1 MRTMFS
7 FQETIMLLEK
17 FWSDR
22 GCLMWHPHN
31 SQVGAGTMNPA
42 TALRV
47 LGPEPWN
54 VAYVEP
60 SIRPDDGRYGVNPNR
75 LQQHYQ
81 YQVIL
86 QPAPEDPQEIYLE
99 SLAAIGIDMRYHDIR
114 FVEDN
119 WEQPAIGAWGLG
131 WEVWLDGQEITQ
143 FTYFQ
148 QVGGIPLESIAVEIT
163 YGIERILIATQNVT
177 SFRDIQWVENI
188 TYGDVNLQSEQEH
201 SRYYFEVADVDR
213 LRKLYELYKSEAE
226 SALDDGLVLPAY
238 DYALKCSHTF
248 NVLDTRGSVGTTER
262 AVFFREM
269 RGLVRKIAQS
279 YLEQRQDLDFPLL
292 IENISTT
299 SETPHTDLPDDPE
312 SSVEYL
318 LEIGVEELPVA
329 DLDDAIKQLKE
340 FVPELLIRSRLLYSS
355 VSVNGTP
362 RRLVVIIKD
371 LSKDNTDNAKIVR
384 GPAAKHAYD
393 TDGKPTKAA
402 KGFARSQGIAI
413 DDLEIHSIDDG
424 EYVVAILL
432 EEKTDMPEVMVK
444 LILETIGK
452 LNFQKTMRWMSG
464 DNSTAFPRPIRWIV
478 SLLGS
483 NVLPFSYAGVIAG
496 RESRGLRSLSSTPI
510 CIPEADA
517 YSSIMLDNR
526 IIVDESERRNII
538 GSAGLELSLTVGGK
552 MLDDSD
558 LLSEVAN
565 LVESPK
571 VFLGEFDRQY
581 LDIPQEVLMAVMKK
595 HQRYFPVLD
604 DGNLMPYFVGVHNA
618 DVEDSDL
625 VIQGNEKVISA
636 RFADASYF
644 VEADS
649 KHNLQEFR
657 QDLARLVFQEQLGS
671 MLDKSD
677 RIEKIAVE
685 LAKYFG
691 LETEQIATVTRAAH
705 LAKADL
711 ATQMVVEM
719 TSLQGVIGREYA
731 VRSGEA
737 NQVAKAIEQHYWPLK
752 IDGDLPENIPAVIV
766 GLADRLDSLVGL
778 LSVGLKPT
786 SATDPF
792 GQRKMALGCV
802 QLLLGKNLDL
812 DLRVALEIAA
822 QAQPVKVE
830 GVVKQATSF
839 ILKRFQGLLRDRGY
853 RHDVLE
859 AVLSAQG
866 YNPHRALQSVDDLTT
881 WVTRDDWSTIL
892 DSFARCVRILPED
905 EESILVDHRLF
916 SCESETELWEALSN
930 ISPSDTVDDF
940 LSSFAGI
947 VPAVTSFFD
956 EVLVMTDDLDVR
968 SNRFALLRS
977 VAQMADGVVD
987 MSKLDGF

>member
-1 MRTMFS
+1 MFS
-7 FQETIMLLEK
+7 FQKAIMLLEK

-22 GCLMWHPHN
+22 GCLIWHPYN

-81 YQVIL
+81 YQVIM
-86 QPAPEDPQEIYLE
+86 QPAPSDPQEVYLE
-99 SLAAIGIDMRYHDIR
+99 SLAVLGIDMRYHDIR

-148 QVGGIPLESIAVEIT
+148 QVGGVPLESIAVEIT
-163 YGIERILIATQNVT
+163 YGLERILIATQNVT
-177 SFRDIQWVENI
+177 SFRDIQWVDNI
-188 TYGDVNLQSEQEH
+188 TYGDVNLQSEKEH
-201 SRYYFEVADVDR
+201 SRYYFEVAGVDR

-226 SALDDGLVLPAY
+226 SALNVGLVLPAY

-248 NVLDTRGSVGTTER
+248 NVLDTRGSIGTTER

-269 RGLVRKIAQS
+269 RGLVRKIAQT
-279 YLEQRQDLDFPLL
+279 YIEQRQNLEFPL
-292 IENISTT
+292 ITDSTVVE
-299 SETPHTDLPDDPE
+299 SEIHNADLPNDLKEP
-312 SSVEYL
+312 VEYL

-340 FVPELLIRSRLLYSS
+340 LVPELLIKSRLSYSS
-355 VSVNGTP
+355 VDVNGTP
-362 RRLVVIIKD
+362 RRLVVIINN
-371 LSKDNTDNAKIVR
+371 LSSGNTDNVRIVR
-384 GPAAKHAYD
+384 GPAVKHAYD
-393 TDGKPTKAA
+393 VDGKPTKAA
-402 KGFARSQGIAI
+402 KGFASSQGVAI
-413 DDLEIHSIDDG
+413 DELEIRSIDDG
-424 EYVVAILL
+424 EYVIANLL
-432 EEKTDMPEVMVK
+432 EEKIEIPVVMVK
-444 LILETIGK
+444 VAQEIIRK

-464 DNSTAFPRPIRWIV
+464 ENSIAFSRPIRWIV
-478 SLLGS
+478 SLLGCD
-483 NVLPFSYAGVIAG
+483 VLPFSFAGVMSG
-496 RESRGLRSLSSTPI
+496 RESRGLRSLSSSSI
-510 CIPEADA
+510 CVPEAAA
-517 YSSIMLDNR
+517 YLSIMLDHK
-526 IIVDESERRNII
+526 IIIDESERRNTILAN
-538 GSAGLELSLTVGGK
+538 GRELALGVGGNI
-552 MLDDSD
+552 LDDTD
-558 LLSEVAN
+558 LLLEVAN

-571 VFLGEFDRQY
+571 VFLGEFDRQH

-604 DGNLMPYFVGVHNA
+604 DGKLLPYFIGVHNT
-618 DVEDSDL
+618 DGEDSEL

-649 KHNLQEFR
+649 KRNLQEFR
-657 QDLARLVFQEQLGS
+657 QDLDRLVFQEQLGS

-685 LAKYFG
+685 LAKVFG
-691 LETEQIATVTRAAH
+691 IETEQIATVARAAH

-711 ATQMVVEM
+711 ATQMVIEM
-719 TSLQGVIGREYA
+719 TALQGVIGREYA
-731 VRSGEA
+731 VRSGES
-737 NQVAKAIEQHYWPLK
+737 NEVAKVIEQHYWPVQ
-752 IDGDLPENIPAVIV
+752 IDGDLPESMPGVIV

-812 DLRVALEIAA
+812 DLRVALEITAKT
-822 QAQPVKVE
+822 QPVSAE
-830 GVVKQATSF
+830 GVVNQASTF
-839 ILKRFQGLLRDRGY
+839 ILKRLQGVLRDRGY
-853 RHDVLE
+853 QHDVLE
-859 AVLSAQG
+859 AVLSVQDS
-866 YNPHRALQSVDDLTT
+866 NPYRALQSIDDLTT
-881 WVTRDDWSTIL
+881 WVAREDWSTIL
-892 DSFARCVRILPED
+892 DSFARCVRILPENN
-905 EESILVDHRLF
+905 ELELVDKGLF
-916 SCESETELWEALSN
+916 SSEAETDLWGALSS
-930 ISPSDTVDDF
+930 IGPSDTVDDF
-940 LSSFAGI
+940 LNDFTSI
-947 VPAVTSFFD
+947 IPAVTSFFD
-956 EVLVMTDDLDVR
+956 EVLVMDDDLDVR
-968 SNRFALLRS
+968 SNRIALLRS
-977 VAQMADGVVD
+977 VAQMADDVVD
-987 MSKLDGF
+987 MSKMDGF